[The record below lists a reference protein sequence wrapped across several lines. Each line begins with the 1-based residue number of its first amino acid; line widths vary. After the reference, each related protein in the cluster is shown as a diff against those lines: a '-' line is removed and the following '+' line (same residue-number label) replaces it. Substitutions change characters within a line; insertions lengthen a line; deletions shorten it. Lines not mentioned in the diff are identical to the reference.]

1 MPANLP
7 ETVLFDLDGTLV
19 DNFEAI
25 HQCFNDVMS
34 LMQLPG
40 ATYEQIRQAVG
51 GSLNVTVKTLAG
63 EENAPTATR
72 LFREHF
78 PSVMLKGVR
87 TYPGCFEILK
97 ALREQG
103 VRTAIYTNKDDTNS
117 KKIIS
122 HLGIDSWVDAVFG
135 TNIHPWRKPQV
146 EFTHYVLSTLRS
158 EPART
163 VMIGDSPFD
172 IETARLGR
180 LSAIHCVATGSHTQ
194 EELKPY
200 QPDSV
205 HPCLVELQK
214 TIFNL

>member
-1 MPANLP
+1 MASPLP

-34 LMQLPG
+34 LMRLPG

-51 GSLNVTVKTLAG
+51 GSLNVTVRTLAG

-78 PSVMLKGVR
+78 PSVMLQGVR

-97 ALREQG
+97 ALRKQG

-117 KKIIS
+117 KKIIA

-135 TNIHPWRKPQV
+135 TNVHPWRKPQV
-146 EFTHYVLSTLRS
+146 EFTQYVLGRLQSNPT
-158 EPART
+158 RT

-172 IETARLGR
+172 IETARLGG
-180 LSAIHCVATGSHTQ
+180 LSAIHCVATGSHSRD
-194 EELKPY
+194 ELQPY

-205 HPCLVELQK
+205 HLDLNELQK
-214 TIFNL
+214 KVFNL